1 MCTCLSNSNEC
12 SRGATELK
20 FAHYLKESSL
30 SYLLGTPAMTTLLST
45 SLILLRSICV
55 ASSLGFLVPVLGVS
69 AVLIGLELGS
79 YLPGV
84 AWVSQA
90 CFQGVVDVLAT
101 FGAGRPLEGLMVIG
115 GAFALVSALF
125 DGYVIYRQRLL

>member
-1 MCTCLSNSNEC
+1 
-12 SRGATELK
+12 
-20 FAHYLKESSL
+20 
-30 SYLLGTPAMTTLLST
+30 MTTILST
-45 SLILLRSICV
+45 SLILIRSLCV

-69 AVLIGLELGS
+69 AVMIGLGLGS

-84 AWVSQA
+84 DWVSQA

>member
-1 MCTCLSNSNEC
+1 MFTGND
-12 SRGATELK
+12 RTESCPLILRNVL
-20 FAHYLKESSL
+20 FLYL
-30 SYLLGTPAMTTLLST
+30 GIPAMTTLLAAT
-45 SLILLRSICV
+45 LRLLRSLCV
-55 ASSLGFLVPVLGVS
+55 ASSLGFLVPVLGVG
-69 AVLIGLELGS
+69 AIMIGLVLGS

-90 CFQGVVDVLAT
+90 CFQGVVDVLAI

-115 GAFALVSALF
+115 CAFALVSALF

>member
-1 MCTCLSNSNEC
+1 
-12 SRGATELK
+12 
-20 FAHYLKESSL
+20 
-30 SYLLGTPAMTTLLST
+30 MTALLST
-45 SLILLRSICV
+45 ALMLLRSLCV
-55 ASSLGFLVPVLGVS
+55 ASSLGFLVPVIAVGV
-69 AVLIGLELGS
+69 VMIGLGLGS

-90 CFQGVVDVLAT
+90 CFQGIIDVLAT